1 MIESRLRSQMPMHA
15 QALLVGLLATGWVA
29 PVAAQVSTERAGDVL
44 MYALPVTAA
53 TTTLL
58 LSDWRGTGQFVSA
71 AALNAFITDGL
82 KRLIPKDR
90 PDGSDTKSFPS
101 GHTSVASQGASFI
114 HFRYGLRYGAPAYA
128 VAAFVGYSRVRADKH
143 YWEDVAVGAII
154 GVGSS
159 WLLTDRRTFDIAG
172 SSLERVDIGLRVTF
186 GNGLPLRL
194 GG

>member
-1 MIESRLRSQMPMHA
+1 
-15 QALLVGLLATGWVA
+15 
-29 PVAAQVSTERAGDVL
+29 

-128 VAAFVGYSRVRADKH
+128 VGAFVGYSRVRADKH

>member
-1 MIESRLRSQMPMHA
+1 
-15 QALLVGLLATGWVA
+15 VG
-29 PVAAQVSTERAGDVL
+29 
-44 MYALPVTAA
+44 
-53 TTTLL
+53 
-58 LSDWRGTGQFVSA
+58 
-71 AALNAFITDGL
+71 
-82 KRLIPKDR
+82 
-90 PDGSDTKSFPS
+90 
-101 GHTSVASQGASFI
+101 
-114 HFRYGLRYGAPAYA
+114 
-128 VAAFVGYSRVRADKH
+128 AFVGYSRVRADKH